1 MALFSR
7 KQKKTRLVI
16 ENDLSSCNHLPAEL
30 KVKIIRAQLLID
42 ETEARMAHLGVD
54 VSLPYRLQLKGD
66 IEDLNRRIDAFACN
80 RAKLDAEEQFDLAVQ
95 RFQTVSEHVLH
106 YRFEG

>member
-1 MALFSR
+1 M
-7 KQKKTRLVI
+7 I

-42 ETEARMAHLGVD
+42 ETEARLAYKGVD

-80 RAKLDAEEQFDLAVQ
+80 RVKEGAEEQFELAVQ
-95 RFQTVSEHVLH
+95 RFQTVSENILNF
-106 YRFEG
+106 RFEG

>member
-1 MALFSR
+1 MALFNRKSR
-7 KQKKTRLVI
+7 KSRIVI

-30 KVKIIRAQLLID
+30 KVKIIRAQMLID
-42 ETEARMAHLGVD
+42 ETEARMAYLGVD

-66 IEDLNRRIDAFACN
+66 IQDLNRRIDAFASN
-80 RAKLDAEEQFDLAVQ
+80 RFKEDAEEQFDLAVR
-95 RFQTVSEHVLH
+95 RFQTVSENVLH